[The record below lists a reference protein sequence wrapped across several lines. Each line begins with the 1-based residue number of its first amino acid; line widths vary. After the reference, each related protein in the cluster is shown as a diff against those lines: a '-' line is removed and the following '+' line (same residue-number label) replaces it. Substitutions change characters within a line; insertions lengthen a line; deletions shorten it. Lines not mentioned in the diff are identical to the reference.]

1 MMSCVDDDASKA
13 LAAVCTS
20 NQELVRKAVIT
31 AFFYSRTK
39 IAGLMKTIR
48 SKCCKKTKAA
58 RMRMK
63 INSRGDENDR

>member
-31 AFFYSRTK
+31 VFLFKNQNRWAYEDHSLEVLQK
-39 IAGLMKTIR
+39 DEGGEDEDEDQL
-48 SKCCKKTKAA
+48 A
-58 RMRMK
+58 RGR
-63 INSRGDENDR
+63 E